1 MKCRDIRLHEGK
13 YRKENM
19 ELEFRLRGAQTKKR
33 YEHQQAAASTE
44 YNDNRQRI
52 VADIDRFDRESSGYA
67 GEFSRQEYNDKS
79 ITVDNQS
86 DRERDSE
93 SNEFTENRNNRFAET
108 GWENE
113 RKYLFNG
120 KGIEEDE
127 QYIGRTEK
135 EMDTDI
141 DWNTDS
147 NTNPLLDSIYTL
159 ASAAEIIRKPTN
171 KIPRQAK
178 NKKKGLGQREDDH
191 SGDYQNNNELYYGQS
206 M

>member
-1 MKCRDIRLHEGK
+1 MHPEPVRPVRPIII
-13 YRKENM
+13 
-19 ELEFRLRGAQTKKR
+19 Q
-33 YEHQQAAASTE
+33 
-44 YNDNRQRI
+44 
-52 VADIDRFDRESSGYA
+52 
-67 GEFSRQEYNDKS
+67 
-79 ITVDNQS
+79 
-86 DRERDSE
+86 
-93 SNEFTENRNNRFAET
+93 
-108 GWENE
+108 NE

-141 DWNTDS
+141 DWSTDS

>member
-1 MKCRDIRLHEGK
+1 M
-13 YRKENM
+13 N
-19 ELEFRLRGAQTKKR
+19 
-33 YEHQQAAASTE
+33 
-44 YNDNRQRI
+44 
-52 VADIDRFDRESSGYA
+52 
-67 GEFSRQEYNDKS
+67 
-79 ITVDNQS
+79 
-86 DRERDSE
+86 
-93 SNEFTENRNNRFAET
+93 FAYPKILDVVVHPEPVRPVRPIIIQ
-108 GWENE
+108 NE

-141 DWNTDS
+141 DWSTDS